1 MLPSMKHKINKNTGN
16 FTSLIFRQATFVK
29 ELKWLCFSWSNCK
42 RRYNSSATITAVR
55 NHCIGLDN
63 TPCKW
68 NLRGI
73 RYEFLCQ
80 YIPCKL
86 AIECRLNIESVES
99 MLKVFYHGGGL
110 YERTIWG
117 SAFST
122 RIVHL
127 CTYVTANKRHLK
139 SWCLIWRVVLRL
151 IIEGI
156 NKGDDL

>member
-99 MLKVFYHGGGL
+99 ILSP
-110 YERTIWG
+110 R
-117 SAFST
+117 
-122 RIVHL
+122 RIVWE
-127 CTYVTANKRHLK
+127 ND
-139 SWCLIWRVVLRL
+139 LRFRL
-151 IIEGI
+151 LHSYCPLVYIRYSE
-156 NKGDDL
+156 